1 MKMDINSYIKIKKIP
16 FINLD
21 ETAYIRG
28 IVIKKNVALKK
39 MITYFDNPKILI
51 IKDSL
56 DLTDNF
62 EASLK
67 SNDSHKIID

>member
-1 MKMDINSYIKIKKIP
+1 
-16 FINLD
+16 
-21 ETAYIRG
+21 
-28 IVIKKNVALKK
+28 

>member
-1 MKMDINSYIKIKKIP
+1 MDINSYIKIKKIP
-16 FINLD
+16 FINED